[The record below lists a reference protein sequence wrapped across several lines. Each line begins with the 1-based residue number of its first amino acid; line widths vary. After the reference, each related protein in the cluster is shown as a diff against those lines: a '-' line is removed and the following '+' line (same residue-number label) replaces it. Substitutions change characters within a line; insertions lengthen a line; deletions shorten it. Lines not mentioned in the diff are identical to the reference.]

1 MTEFAEP
8 YSARVTAIMLGTPEE
23 DSADPREG
31 EATTIGLAMAVTLKD
46 DLPEIE
52 AALARLYD
60 YCDAQIADRRANPR
74 EDFVTA
80 FVNAAD
86 PEDGR
91 LSDEELRDGLTML
104 IFAAFDTTRNQ
115 LGLAMQTFPGQPR
128 PVAAARPASR
138 PRRQG
143 RRGDHAPEPDHPLGD
158 PRGRRGLRIRGC
170 GTQGRHHRAPL
181 RRSREAPTP
190 GLHPRTGHHRRTQAA
205 LRFRRRPAL
214 LPGPL
219 RRPRRYERGA
229 AAAGRDAWSTRT
241 NCPAPPGFP
250 TPATPDPSPSPSA
263 SPQPPD
269 IRRSDDHPP
278 ARRAP
283 ASQRHQRAP
292 HRRALETIAERGVEF
307 VYFQAITITGRV
319 VGKVAPARHF
329 ERLAVKGVQQHQTA
343 IANPQ
348 GTREGVL
355 LAGGVNAPEYTA
367 IPDLD
372 TFAVLPWDTSF
383 ARVFCRLYE
392 PDHLA
397 VDAGIE
403 LACDSRALLQRA
415 HTGFTDRTGL
425 ELRTGCEPEMT
436 WQGEGLEAQFR
447 PGSSPAYHIEHL
459 ERNRPIVKK
468 VVEYAQALGLDMIEG
483 DYEDEFQVEL
493 NFMYDHANLTADRLT
508 TYRQI
513 CKQVARELGIQ
524 ASFMPKPATGMMG
537 NGCHHNFSLW
547 RDGVNVLIEPGVT
560 ELHPLRD
567 RQARPRRVA
576 VALGGRHAGQRV
588 HGELLQTLLGRRAIR
603 AVEDQLG
610 PGQQD
615 LHGAAVGQRAPGVQ
629 AARRRREPL
638 PVAHR
643 SCSRRVRTA

>member
-1 MTEFAEP
+1 MTTTPLDAHRQANAT
-8 YSARVTAIMLGTPEE
+8 SAHLTA
-23 DSADPREG
+23 
-31 EATTIGLAMAVTLKD
+31 AV
-46 DLPEIE
+46 
-52 AALARLYD
+52 
-60 YCDAQIADRRANPR
+60 
-74 EDFVTA
+74 
-80 FVNAAD
+80 
-86 PEDGR
+86 
-91 LSDEELRDGLTML
+91 
-104 IFAAFDTTRNQ
+104 
-115 LGLAMQTFPGQPR
+115 
-128 PVAAARPASR
+128 
-138 PRRQG
+138 
-143 RRGDHAPEPDHPLGD
+143 
-158 PRGRRGLRIRGC
+158 
-170 GTQGRHHRAPL
+170 
-181 RRSREAPTP
+181 
-190 GLHPRTGHHRRTQAA
+190 
-205 LRFRRRPAL
+205 
-214 LPGPL
+214 
-219 RRPRRYERGA
+219 
-229 AAAGRDAWSTRT
+229 
-241 NCPAPPGFP
+241 
-250 TPATPDPSPSPSA
+250 
-263 SPQPPD
+263 
-269 IRRSDDHPP
+269 
-278 ARRAP
+278 
-283 ASQRHQRAP
+283 
-292 HRRALETIAERGVEF
+292 ETIAERGVEF

-343 IANPQ
+343 IANLQ

-425 ELRTGCEPEMT
+425 ELRTGCEPEIT

-560 ELHPLRD
+560 ELHLSEIGKH
-567 RQARPRRVA
+567 
-576 VALGGRHAGQRV
+576 ALGGLLSHSAGAMLINGSTVNSYKRYWDAGQFAPSKINWGLDNKTCTVR
-588 HGELLQTLLGRRAIR
+588 LSANGRL
-603 AVEDQLG
+603 EYKLPD
-610 PGQQD
+610 
-615 LHGAAVGQRAPGVQ
+615 AAVNPYLSHTVLLAACEDGMKNATDPGVPCQ
-629 AARRRREPL
+629 GSSYDTPQDERFPALPLTLGDAITAFRADTVLTETFGPKLSALLIDFHTDEWARFCGYVTDWEREMYWNDAP
-638 PVAHR
+638 
-643 SCSRRVRTA
+643 